1 MQTQGIKDV
10 WKAIRDGSLSAV
22 ADLLSALKARNLDA
36 IQEALRKLLTALS
49 YQVEAKE
56 LNEFIDEIQEM
67 DIGGSISEAAD
78 VLKLTG
84 ERFRK
89 SALPTPTISV
99 RAVYDAG
106 TEEVPLALVTQAA
119 ETEVLLSSVS
129 AAQDAQ
135 PEWILE
141 TIAVVGLIINV
152 IRFVRERR
160 KEKQKQ

>member
-22 ADLLSALKARNLDA
+22 ADLLSALKARNLDG
-36 IQEALRKLLTALS
+36 IQDALRKLLAALGF
-49 YQVEAKE
+49 QAEAKE
-56 LNEFIDEIQEM
+56 LNDFIDEIQ
-67 DIGGSISEAAD
+67 DRDFGGSLSEAAD
-78 VLKLTG
+78 VLKLIG

-106 TEEVPLALVTQAA
+106 TEEVPLSLVTQAA
-119 ETEVLLSSVS
+119 ETEVLLSRV
-129 AAQDAQ
+129 AIAEDAQ